1 MASFYDL
8 PANHFHR
15 LHPMVMEMVPRYT
28 HTEFR
33 HQRSKEVLVATH
45 ITLPTQ
51 SSSYYPLPP
60 LGDKV
65 QHRSK
70 SVHSQFPRRLLG
82 RATKTLSASSR
93 ERSKSCVDSVD
104 DLFAFLSSN
113 HPLINAF
120 YTSPLSNPIHCLRH
134 PTLFHPFRL
143 LPKINPG
150 GSFALVYY
158 YNVPTGHSSG
168 AKRGIREER
177 VGGV

>member
-1 MASFYDL
+1 
-8 PANHFHR
+8 
-15 LHPMVMEMVPRYT
+15 MEMVPRYT

-33 HQRSKEVLVATH
+33 SQRSKGGPCSYSYHSTFPKRL
-45 ITLPTQ
+45 
-51 SSSYYPLPP
+51 SYYPLHP
-60 LGDKV
+60 LGDKL

-70 SVHSQFPRRLLG
+70 PVHCLFPRRPLD

-113 HPLINAF
+113 HPLNNAF
-120 YTSPLSNPIHCLRH
+120 YSSLRSTYRLSIHCLRH
-134 PTLFHPFRL
+134 PTLFHPLRL

-150 GSFALVYY
+150 GSFALVYHY
-158 YNVPTGHSSG
+158 KVPTGHSSG
-168 AKRGIREER
+168 AKRAMREER